1 MIESE
6 AAMDFELS
14 KEQQEIKDR
23 AAAFVEEACRPLEQS
38 WGNDDYAVR
47 LLKQPPVVPALASHK
62 SYMTKPMT

>member
-47 LLKQPPVVPALASHK
+47 LLKQPLPK
-62 SYMTKPMT
+62 R

>member
-38 WGNDDYAVR
+38 WGNDDYAVTAPEAAAGR
-47 LLKQPPVVPALASHK
+47 AGAGEP
-62 SYMTKPMT
+62 